1 MRRKRRVEITIET
14 SRLVVRRSSQRLT
27 WCARCATR
35 VQSVT
40 LQDAAALIGV
50 ETSSLCTQI
59 EAGEY
64 HFLEEARSGPI
75 CLNSLFVSIDKQ
87 NHD

>member
-1 MRRKRRVEITIET
+1 
-14 SRLVVRRSSQRLT
+14 
-27 WCARCATR
+27 